1 MYKVKQEDLIGD
13 IEGFPIE
20 AVQRMIECQIEQG
33 NKDDVTVFQNKNS
46 CGIEDGGFDWIK
58 TKEFLAFWDDVICV
72 KNFNTFFEKYPK
84 DKKESTINTIQE
96 ELLENSSDTI
106 CLKETEGTGKVI
118 SQPDQSLKYDNEKLR
133 WDLLPLEDIEDVV
146 KVYTEGA
153 KKYVPNSWQNL
164 TDGYNRYK
172 AAMFRHLLEYE
183 KGNIIDE
190 ETGCKHLAQV
200 VWNAIAMLH
209 VSKNK

>member
-1 MYKVKQEDLIGD
+1 MYEVKQEDLIGD

-20 AVQRMIECQIEQG
+20 VVQRMIERQVEQG
-33 NKDDVTVFQNKNS
+33 NKADVSVFQNRKS
-46 CGIEDGGFDWIK
+46 CSGGSGGFEWCD
-58 TKEFLAFWDDVICV
+58 TTERHDFWQKVILNRDF
-72 KNFNTFFEKYPK
+72 KIFFEKYPK
-84 DKKESTINTIQE
+84 ENKEIYV
-96 ELLENSSDTI
+96 ENVDGQNVTTEWNGFTLNKI
-106 CLKETEGTGKVI
+106 EIKE
-118 SQPDQSLKYDNEKLR
+118 SLKYDNEKLR

-183 KGNIIDE
+183 KGNTIDE

>member
-1 MYKVKQEDLIGD
+1 MYEVKQEDLVGD

-20 AVQRMIECQIEQG
+20 VVQRMIELQVEQG
-33 NKDDVTVFQNKNS
+33 NKADVSVFQNRKS
-46 CGIEDGGFDWIK
+46 CSGGSGGFEWCD
-58 TKEFLAFWDDVICV
+58 TTERHDFWQKVILNRDF
-72 KNFNTFFEKYPK
+72 KIFFEKYPK
-84 DKKESTINTIQE
+84 ENKEIYVENVDGQNVTTEWDGLTIQKME
-96 ELLENSSDTI
+96 I
-106 CLKETEGTGKVI
+106 KE
-118 SQPDQSLKYDNEKLR
+118 SLKYDNEKLR

-146 KVYTEGA
+146 KVYTEGT
-153 KKYVPNSWQNL
+153 KKYAPNSWQKL
-164 TDGYNRYK
+164 PDGYNRYK

>member
-1 MYKVKQEDLIGD
+1 MYEVKQEDLIGD

-20 AVQRMIECQIEQG
+20 VVQRMIECQIEQG
-33 NKDDVTVFQNKNS
+33 NKADVSVFQNRKS
-46 CGIEDGGFDWIK
+46 CSGGSGGFEWCD
-58 TKEFLAFWDDVICV
+58 TTERHDFWQKVILNRDF
-72 KNFNTFFEKYPK
+72 KIFFEKYPK
-84 DKKESTINTIQE
+84 ENKEIYV
-96 ELLENSSDTI
+96 ENVDGQNVTTEWNGFTLNKI
-106 CLKETEGTGKVI
+106 EIKE
-118 SQPDQSLKYDNEKLR
+118 SLKYDNEKLR

>member
-1 MYKVKQEDLIGD
+1 MYEVKQEDLVGD
-13 IEGFPIE
+13 IEGFPLE
-20 AVQRMIECQIEQG
+20 VVQRMIERQVEQG
-33 NKDDVTVFQNKNS
+33 NKADVSVFQNRKS
-46 CGIEDGGFDWIK
+46 CSGGSGGFEWCD
-58 TKEFLAFWDDVICV
+58 TTERHDFWQKVILNRDF
-72 KNFNTFFEKYPK
+72 KIFFEKYPK
-84 DKKESTINTIQE
+84 ENKEIYV
-96 ELLENSSDTI
+96 ENVDGQNVTTEWNGFTLNKI
-106 CLKETEGTGKVI
+106 EIKE
-118 SQPDQSLKYDNEKLR
+118 SLKYDNEKLR

-183 KGNIIDE
+183 KGNTIDE

>member
-1 MYKVKQEDLIGD
+1 M
-13 IEGFPIE
+13 FPGHDSGV
-20 AVQRMIECQIEQG
+20 VQKMIEYQEKQRGKEDIF
-33 NKDDVTVFQNKNS
+33 VFQKNVTS
-46 CGIEDGGFDWIK
+46 VNAFDWIR
-58 TKEFLAFWDDVICV
+58 TKEGFAFWDDVICNE
-72 KNFNTFFEKYPK
+72 NFNTFFEKYPK

-153 KKYVPNSWQNL
+153 KKYVPNSWQKL
-164 TDGYNRYK
+164 PDGYNRYK

-183 KGNIIDE
+183 KGNTIDE

>member
-1 MYKVKQEDLIGD
+1 MYEVKQEDLVGD
-13 IEGFPIE
+13 IEGFPLE
-20 AVQRMIECQIEQG
+20 VVQRMIERQVEQG
-33 NKDDVTVFQNKNS
+33 NKADVSVFQNRKS
-46 CGIEDGGFDWIK
+46 CSGGSGGFEWCD
-58 TKEFLAFWDDVICV
+58 TTERHDFWQKVILNRDF
-72 KNFNTFFEKYPK
+72 KIFFEKYPK
-84 DKKESTINTIQE
+84 ENKEIYV
-96 ELLENSSDTI
+96 ENVDGQNVTTEWNGFTLNKI
-106 CLKETEGTGKVI
+106 EIKE
-118 SQPDQSLKYDNEKLR
+118 SLKYDNEKLR

-183 KGNIIDE
+183 KGNTIDE
-190 ETGCKHLAQV
+190 ETGCKHLSQV

>member
-20 AVQRMIECQIEQG
+20 VVQRMIERQVEQG
-33 NKDDVTVFQNKNS
+33 NKADVSVFQNRKS
-46 CGIEDGGFDWIK
+46 CSGGSGGFEWCD
-58 TKEFLAFWDDVICV
+58 TTERHDFWQKVILNRDF
-72 KNFNTFFEKYPK
+72 KIFFEKYPK
-84 DKKESTINTIQE
+84 ENKEIYV
-96 ELLENSSDTI
+96 ENVDGQNVTTEWNGFTLNKI
-106 CLKETEGTGKVI
+106 EIKE
-118 SQPDQSLKYDNEKLR
+118 SLKYDNEKLR

>member
-1 MYKVKQEDLIGD
+1 MYEVKQEDLVGD

-20 AVQRMIECQIEQG
+20 VVQKMIEYQENQRGKEDIF
-33 NKDDVTVFQNKNS
+33 VFQKNVTS
-46 CGIEDGGFDWIK
+46 VNAFDWIR
-58 TKEFLAFWDDVICV
+58 TKEGFAFWDDVICNE
-72 KNFNTFFEKYPK
+72 NFNTFFEKYPK
-84 DKKESTINTIQE
+84 ENKEIYVENVDGQNVTTEWDGLTIQKME
-96 ELLENSSDTI
+96 I
-106 CLKETEGTGKVI
+106 KE
-118 SQPDQSLKYDNEKLR
+118 SLKYDNEKLR

-146 KVYTEGA
+146 KVYTEGT

-183 KGNIIDE
+183 KGNTIDE